1 MKIKLFININ
11 IDINNL
17 KMERSYRC
25 PKCGEYNHSLTKCPS
40 LHMVCG
46 GGYSDDSMK
55 AIKIAQYANIN
66 NMSFKQALLYFKT
79 EEIREKIKIK
89 SKKLLLHDEYL
100 QSLIDKK
107 NILDS
112 KMAREE

>member
-1 MKIKLFININ
+1 
-11 IDINNL
+11 
-17 KMERSYRC
+17 MERSYRC

-40 LHMVCG
+40 LHVVCG
-46 GGYSDDSMK
+46 GGYSDDIMK
-55 AIKIAQYANIN
+55 AIKIAQYANTNGI
-66 NMSFKQALLYFKT
+66 SFKQALLYFKT
-79 EEIREKIKIK
+79 EELKKKFAIQ
-89 SKKLLLHDEYL
+89 SKKLLLHKEYL